1 MEQATNMTGSSGRTR
16 GGYPLE
22 DRAIKA
28 GAQMLGEALV
38 SLTDLGLHVTRMMP
52 TEQVVLHIEDFM
64 EDFNY
69 EVDDDK
75 IVHLEFESD
84 ELTKEDLMRF
94 RGYESVLSYQQKKE
108 VFTCVLCSAKAEHLL
123 SEIQIGINVYRVKVI
138 RLKDWN
144 ADELLDSME
153 EKQENTVPLSKE
165 ELLKLVLLP
174 LMNGSE
180 NQFNRIRRGFEVL
193 RGEENH
199 LKKTELRQLEEVL
212 YVLAVKFLRK
222 TELKD
227 LEEVIKMTD
236 LGQMLY
242 DDGWNAGVTHGIT
255 QGITKGLVDSVLL
268 CLSELGTIPQ
278 QVSNRIQSTTDEKEL
293 KTWLK
298 AAKNADSIEQFCKD
312 TGFEK

>member
-1 MEQATNMTGSSGRTR
+1 MEQATTMAKGGDRTR
-16 GGYPLE
+16 GRYPLE
-22 DRAIKA
+22 DRALKVA
-28 GAQMLGEALV
+28 AQMLGEALV
-38 SLTDLGLHVTRMMP
+38 SLTELGLQVKRMVP

-69 EVDDDK
+69 ETDDNK
-75 IVHLEFESD
+75 ILHLEFESD

-94 RGYESVLSYQQKKE
+94 RGYESVLSYQQKKD

-123 SEIQIGINVYRVKVI
+123 SEIQTGMNVYRVKVI

-153 EKQENTVPLSKE
+153 KKQGNTVPLNKE
-165 ELLKLVLLP
+165 DLLKLVLLP

-180 NQFNRIRRGFEVL
+180 NQFRRICRGLEVL

-212 YVLAVKFLRK
+212 YVLAVKFLKK
-222 TELKD
+222 TELTH
-227 LEEVIKMTD
+227 LEEVIKMTE

-242 DDGWNAGVTHGIT
+242 DDGWTHGFA
-255 QGITKGLVDSVLL
+255 KGLIDTILEF
-268 CLSELGTIPQ
+268 LSDLGTLPQ
-278 QVSNRIQSTTDEKEL
+278 SVSSCIQSTTDEKKL
-293 KTWLK
+293 KTWLRM
-298 AAKNADSIEQFCKD
+298 ASRAESIEQFCKD
-312 TGFEK
+312 AGLEE